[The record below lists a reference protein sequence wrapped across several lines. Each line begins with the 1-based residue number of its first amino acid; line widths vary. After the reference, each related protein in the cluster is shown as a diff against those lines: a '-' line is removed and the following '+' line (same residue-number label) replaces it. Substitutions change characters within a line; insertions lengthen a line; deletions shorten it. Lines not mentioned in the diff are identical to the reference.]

1 MLLVRIGNEEQKWEK
16 KKKKMKKRMK
26 KKKKL
31 EGRRERISED
41 LSWKEKRVRWK
52 LGEIA
57 AVEEAKKSL
66 GERRENKDRGSMVE
80 VE

>member
-1 MLLVRIGNEEQKWEK
+1 MGGKEEKDEEKNE
-16 KKKKMKKRMK
+16 
-26 KKKKL
+26 L

-41 LSWKEKRVRWK
+41 LSWKERKVRWK

>member
-1 MLLVRIGNEEQKWEK
+1 MLLLLVRIGNEEQKWEVTK
-16 KKKKMKKRMK
+16 E
-26 KKKKL
+26 KKKL

-41 LSWKEKRVRWK
+41 LSWKERRVRWK

-57 AVEEAKKSL
+57 GVEKAKKSL
-66 GERRENKDRGSMVE
+66 GERRENKDRGSVVE